1 MADRR
6 RRMLNSFQ
14 AGYLKSELE
23 SGSAIRSKQALQQL
37 CKMFRMG
44 VALQQDDRISMEIAI
59 LGVLSS
65 AASDEKIRRWALS
78 ALTYVGRKEV
88 SRNAVL
94 RAISDY
100 PDEPQVLAA
109 AIATLFKFDG
119 NAAQKVITHHGA
131 CTAEMIALSA
141 LQTTDPKQLDLSNLN
156 VNIENAEP
164 VPLKLALLLV
174 GLDRSPENI
183 FDPRHSNAEIVR
195 VLGAHHEP
203 IVSQYSVW
211 AAAEN
216 PHLGAA
222 NIGIDLRDL
231 YGQEPNVRSYVYRL
245 FAEESAVSSQRH
257 EIIVQGSKDS
267 DKEARSGL
275 AIGLRDNFYDGLES
289 VTVDWFHEEDD
300 HDIGAHVLDHI
311 IAQAEKVPTYE
322 KIAIDH
328 YEFAAGDLKK
338 RFRMEAA
345 AAGTK
350 IYSAFKRKSIELEAG
365 LFGLVGGNVTN
376 NNSFINNGTMQGAV
390 SQSGQAVNHGEMQAA
405 LTQGQILESRKL
417 LDRVVA
423 EIDTVPLSDEIKGEV
438 RQAVVHAKGQTD
450 NETLSTVVGVLE
462 KAEKGLKAV
471 SGMADHAN
479 KVGTLVLG
487 LSGFL

>member
-6 RRMLNSFQ
+6 RRMLPSFQ
-14 AGYLKSELE
+14 AAYLKSEIE
-23 SGSAIRSKQALQQL
+23 SGSILKCKQALQQL
-37 CKMFRMG
+37 CKMFRTG
-44 VALQQDDRISMEIAI
+44 VALLQEDRISMENAI

-78 ALTYVGRKEV
+78 ALTYVGRKDV

-119 NAAQKVITHHGA
+119 SAAQKMISHQGS

-141 LQTTDPKQLDLSNLN
+141 LQTTDPRQLNLTDLK
-156 VNIENAEP
+156 VNIETAET
-164 VPLKLALLLV
+164 VSLKLALLLV

-183 FDPRHSNAEIVR
+183 FDPRYSNAEIVR
-195 VLGAHHEP
+195 VLGTHHEP

-222 NIGIDLRDL
+222 NIGINVKDLDSH
-231 YGQEPNVRSYVYRL
+231 EPNVRSYVYRL
-245 FAEESAVSSQRH
+245 FAEENDISHQRH
-257 EIIVQGSKDS
+257 EIIVRGSKDNDS
-267 DKEARSGL
+267 EARLGL
-275 AIGLRDNFYDGLES
+275 AIGLRDSFYDGLEE

-300 HDIGAHVLDHI
+300 PDIGAHVLDHI

-322 KIAIDH
+322 KIALEH
-328 YEFAAGDLKK
+328 YDFAAGNRKM
-338 RFRMEAA
+338 RFRMEAS

-350 IYSAFKRKSIELEAG
+350 IYSDFKRISFGQEAG
-365 LFGLVGGNVTN
+365 LFGFTGGTVTN
-376 NNSFINNGTMQGAV
+376 NNNFINNGTMQGAV
-390 SQSGQAVNHGEMQAA
+390 SQSGEAVNNGQMQAA
-405 LTQGQILESRKL
+405 MTHGQIQEAWKI
-417 LDRVVA
+417 LDGVVT
-423 EIDTVPLSDEIKGEV
+423 EIDSVPLSDEIKGEV
-438 RQAVVHAKGQTD
+438 RHAVAHAKGQTD
-450 NETLSTVVGVLE
+450 RETLGTVVGVLE

-471 SGMADHAN
+471 SGMADHAI
-479 KVGTLVLG
+479 KVGTLILG
-487 LSGFL
+487 LSTFL

>member
-14 AGYLKSELE
+14 ASFLKSEIE
-23 SGSAIRSKQALQQL
+23 SGNTTRSKQALQQL
-37 CKMFRMG
+37 CKMFRSG

-94 RAISDY
+94 RALSDY

-119 NAAQKVITHHGA
+119 SAAHKVISNQGT
-131 CTAEMIALSA
+131 CTPEMVTLSA
-141 LQTTDPKQLDLSNLN
+141 LQTTDPKHLDLSQIK
-156 VNIENAEP
+156 VNIDTAEA
-164 VPLKLALLLV
+164 VSLKLALLLV
-174 GLDRSPENI
+174 GLNRSPENI
-183 FDPRHSNAEIVR
+183 FDPRHSNSAIVK
-195 VLGAHHEP
+195 VLGKHHEP

-216 PHLGAA
+216 PFLGAS
-222 NIGIDLRDL
+222 NIGIDLKDL
-231 YGQEPNVRSYVYRL
+231 DGHEPNVRSYVYRL
-245 FAEESAVSSQRH
+245 FAEESTVSPQRH

-267 DKEARSGL
+267 DIEARLGL
-275 AIGLRDNFYDGLES
+275 AIGLRDSFYDGLAG

-300 HDIGAHVLDHI
+300 QQIAAYLLDHI
-311 IAQAEKVPTYE
+311 IAQAEKVATYE
-322 KIAIDH
+322 KIALEH

-350 IYSAFKRKSIELEAG
+350 IYGDFKRKSLQQEAG
-365 LFGLVGGNVTN
+365 LLGLMGGSVTN
-376 NNSFINNGTMQGAV
+376 NNNFFNHGNIQGAV
-390 SQSGQAVNHGEMQAA
+390 SQSGNAMNSGQMQAA
-405 LTQGQILESRKL
+405 LTQGQIQKAWKL
-417 LDRVVA
+417 LDDVAA
-423 EIDTVPLSDEIKGEV
+423 EIDAVPLSDEIRGEV
-438 RQAVVHAKGQTD
+438 RQKIEHAKGQTD
-450 NETLSTVVGVLE
+450 RETLGAVVGVLE
-462 KAEKGLKAV
+462 KAESGLKAV
-471 SGMADHAN
+471 SGMADHAI
-479 KVGTLVLG
+479 KIGTLILG
-487 LSGFL
+487 LSAL

>member
-14 AGYLKSELE
+14 AGYLKSEIE
-23 SGSAIRSKQALQQL
+23 SGSVVRRKQALQQL
-37 CKMFRMG
+37 CNSFRTG

-65 AASDEKIRRWALS
+65 TASDEKIRRWALS

-119 NAAQKVITHHGA
+119 SAAQKVLSHHGV

-141 LQTTDPKQLDLSNLN
+141 LQTTDPKQLDLSHLK
-156 VNIENAEP
+156 VNIETAEP

-174 GLDRSPENI
+174 GLDRSPANI

-195 VLGAHHEP
+195 VLGTHHES

-216 PHLGAA
+216 PNLGAA
-222 NIGIDLRDL
+222 NIGIDLKNLD
-231 YGQEPNVRSYVYRL
+231 GQGPNVRSYVYRL
-245 FAEESAVSSQRH
+245 FAEESAPSSQRH

-267 DKEARSGL
+267 DNEARLGL
-275 AIGLRDNFYDGLES
+275 AIGLRDSFYDGLEG

-300 HDIGAHVLDHI
+300 HDIGAYVLDHI

-322 KIAIDH
+322 KIALEH

-338 RFRMEAA
+338 RVRMEAS
-345 AAGTK
+345 AAGTR
-350 IYSAFKRKSIELEAG
+350 IYSDFKRKSIEQEAG
-365 LFGLVGGNVTN
+365 LFGLMGGSVTN

-390 SQSGQAVNHGEMQAA
+390 SQSGPAINHGQMQAA
-405 LTQGQILESRKL
+405 LTQGQIQEAWKV
-417 LDRVVA
+417 LDGVAA
-423 EIDTVPLSDEIKGEV
+423 EIDSVPLSDEIKGEL
-438 RQAVVHAKGQTD
+438 REAVGHAKGQTD
-450 NETLSTVVGVLE
+450 KDTLGAVVGVLE
-462 KAEKGLKAV
+462 KAENGLKAV
-471 SGMADHAN
+471 SGMADHAI
-479 KVGTLVLG
+479 KVGTLILG
-487 LSGFL
+487 LSAFL